1 MTAFGLY
8 VWGALYVADM
18 SESFWAAVIV
28 GALGIA
34 GTLGGV
40 WLTQRHAAKLAREA
54 RAEVRRGELRILL
67 TDVVTN
73 SGQIVAGLGMGL
85 AASQFMDQ
93 HDLSTK
99 QRLKAYGDGI
109 AGIQSSL
116 AALPRQLTETVL
128 LASDKELRGH
138 LEALSRFFLGDG
150 IKLSLGSMEIIAE
163 GHAAPEVIAQRMEEL
178 RVFAELV
185 GKIQTRGEELLSVE
199 L

>member
-1 MTAFGLY
+1 
-8 VWGALYVADM
+8 M
-18 SESFWAAVIV
+18 SESFWAAIIV